1 MAETPTHAGPSFL
14 GQLLARAQPTRV
26 DASVAPGA
34 AGASRTMALPALERR
49 RPSLFEPRAGTPTT
63 RPDIDLADEA
73 IDALP
78 SRPMSSVHERPPTF
92 APIHDS
98 APPSSPQPSM
108 PGTLVAPPSAS
119 LSSGATPH
127 ASPSVERDVAPSR
140 SVTTRHADDDTPT
153 RPARLR
159 ADAASEQ
166 RPTRAE
172 PRTSA
177 SPRDPHHA
185 TTPRSRDVQRE
196 AAAPV
201 APARVVVERTR
212 IETQTRVH
220 ERTSPAAAPASRTQA
235 REGAPASAP
244 LRAPPRVVLAQ
255 APTRAVAHPSRSALH
270 APAPHAPGPAPV
282 QVSIGRIEI
291 RAATGAGTP
300 AAGTR
305 RQTNAPRL
313 GLDDYLRQRH
323 GSGR

>member
-49 RPSLFEPRAGTPTT
+49 RPSLFESRAGTPTT
-63 RPDIDLADEA
+63 RPDIDLTDEA
-73 IDALP
+73 IDAPL
-78 SRPMSSVHERPPTF
+78 SRPMSSAHDRPPTF
-92 APIHDS
+92 APTHDS

-108 PGTLVAPPSAS
+108 PGTLVAPPSTSMPTGMAPRAAQPIEREVAS
-119 LSSGATPH
+119 
-127 ASPSVERDVAPSR
+127 SR
-140 SVTTRHADDDTPT
+140 SSAVPHADDDTPT

-185 TTPRSRDVQRE
+185 TAPRSRDVQRE

-212 IETQTRVH
+212 IETHTRVH
-220 ERTSPAAAPASRTQA
+220 ERTSPSAAPAPRTPA

-244 LRAPPRVVLAQ
+244 LRTPPRVVLAQ

-270 APAPHAPGPAPV
+270 APAAPGPAPV

-291 RAATGAGTP
+291 RAAAGAGTP

>member
-34 AGASRTMALPALERR
+34 AAASGTTALPALERR

-73 IDALP
+73 IDAPP
-78 SRPMSSVHERPPTF
+78 SRPMSSAHDRPPTF

-108 PGTLVAPPSAS
+108 PGMRVAPPSTSMPTGMAPRAAQPIEREVAS
-119 LSSGATPH
+119 SRSSAVPH
-127 ASPSVERDVAPSR
+127 AG
-140 SVTTRHADDDTPT
+140 DDTPS

-159 ADAASEQ
+159 AEPASEQ

-172 PRTSA
+172 SRMSA
-177 SPRDPHHA
+177 PRDPHDT
-185 TTPRSRDVQRE
+185 TTPRARDAQRE

-212 IETQTRVH
+212 IETHTRVH

-270 APAPHAPGPAPV
+270 APAPHTPGPAPV

-291 RAATGAGTP
+291 RAAAGAGTP